1 MNWVGVG
8 RVGVVGEIDFWSG
21 QEWWSSYSDPF
32 DFLNQLGMYTQ
43 SLTRHITPAFEA
55 GLERSGKPVRQ
66 HAIVIGST
74 RIFQCGSQRHY

>member
-32 DFLNQLGMYTQ
+32 DLNNT
-43 SLTRHITPAFEA
+43 TITPQGE
-55 GLERSGKPVRQ
+55 LKLLKNYPRQ
-66 HAIVIGST
+66 
-74 RIFQCGSQRHY
+74 